1 MSRLSPDEQYRL
13 AFESAPTGIMIL
25 DVDGCI
31 LVANPAAAQLLRS
44 TPADMLGRQ
53 LTLPDASNQERLVT
67 PDERVMEMRTAPIT
81 WEAQP
86 ALVATLIDIT
96 HALQVDKLQKAIDR
110 DVEII
115 RQLRTLDRARNQ
127 LIEMATHELRT
138 PMTPMRS
145 AIQMLLSGRLGELSG
160 QQQMVIEMMSRNV
173 ERLSRFS
180 TDMLSLSRLD
190 SGGQTIQRKP
200 VNLAMVI
207 HNAVE
212 LFQQRFDEADVV
224 LKVVPGGPILVW
236 ADADALSQILINLM
250 ENALVHASP
259 AEVKVS
265 ARRIDDVWAEL
276 VVRDNGCG
284 IDRQDLPAIFER
296 FRQLKRK
303 RGPGYQGSG
312 LGLALCKE
320 LAERMDGQIVAEST
334 AGIGT
339 RFRVRLC
346 RVTAGGDDTDESH
359 SMILERPGSENKRQR
374 MREILLRSKKKR
386 STLKGDSDA

>member
-1 MSRLSPDEQYRL
+1 MTQRSSDDQYRL

-25 DVDGCI
+25 SADGCV
-31 LVANPAAAQLLRS
+31 LMANPAAARLLRS
-44 TPADMLGRQ
+44 TPADMLSRQ
-53 LTLPDASNQERLVT
+53 LTLPVGSNRERLIT
-67 PDERVMEMRTAPIT
+67 PDERVVEMRTTPLI
-81 WEAQP
+81 WERQP

-96 HALQVDKLQKAIDR
+96 DTLQVDKLQKALDR

-145 AIQMLLSGRLGELSG
+145 AIQMLLSGRLGALSG
-160 QQQMVIEMMSRNV
+160 QQQQVIEMMSRNV

-180 TDMLSLSRLD
+180 SDMLSLSRLD
-190 SGGQTIQRKP
+190 AGGQTIQREP
-200 VNLAMVI
+200 VNLATVI
-207 HNAVE
+207 HDAVG
-212 LFQQRFDEADVV
+212 LFQQRFDEAGVS
-224 LKVVPGGPILVW
+224 LKVGPGAPILVW
-236 ADADALSQILINLM
+236 ADADALSQILINLL
-250 ENALVHASP
+250 ENTLAHAAP

-265 ARRIDDVWAEL
+265 ARRMDDVWAEL
-276 VVRDNGCG
+276 IVRDNGCG
-284 IDRQDLPAIFER
+284 IDRHDLPAIFQR

-320 LAERMDGQIVAEST
+320 LAERMDGQIIAEST
-334 AGIGT
+334 TGVGT

-346 RVTAGGDDTDESH
+346 RVSAGDDDTDDGQ
-359 SMILERPGSENKRQR
+359 SMILERPGSTTKRQR
-374 MREILLRSKKKR
+374 MREILLRSKKNR
-386 STLKGDSDA
+386 TNPTEDRDG